1 MTEAKERAQARFAA
15 HREAY
20 SYVLGCNWRR
30 VADWLTDDLREAYQD
45 AARLEEQLQATEERL
60 ERERERA
67 AADREQLSVVIDAER
82 AADSYYKAQYRSK
95 TEGLAVDAARWRA
108 KAQANGAEVLR
119 LKQELH
125 ALRQSAADQRR
136 AFQSAEFAL
145 RQELQSVWRQLR
157 DMQRAEALEKIQAQ
171 AVPFKSE
178 RDLKK
183 AMGEAEGALPIG
195 PLMAE
200 IAALQK
206 AFEETHTPPWGDPA
220 KGGVKDAK
228 GEPYDL

>member
-45 AARLEEQLQATEERL
+45 AARLERRLAETEERL
-60 ERERERA
+60 ERVRETVAGQRKELQLRDS
-67 AADREQLSVVIDAER
+67 ADREVETYLKT
-82 AADSYYKAQYRSK
+82 KA
-95 TEGLAVDAARWRA
+95 EGLAVDAARWRA

-145 RQELQSVWRQLR
+145 RQELQSVWRQLQ
-157 DMQRAEALEKIQAQ
+157 DVQRAEALEKIQAQ

-200 IAALQK
+200 VAARQK
-206 AFEETHTPPWGDPA
+206 AFGETHTPPWGDPA
-220 KGGVKDAK
+220 KGEAKDAK
-228 GEPYDL
+228 EEPYDL